1 MSDPTTTT
9 SINDTGGSDSSNINN
24 QTSNRNMNPFI
35 RPRILLTGLRRS
47 GKTSIQRVI
56 FTKMQPS
63 QTQFL
68 ESTPHLTLNQFSCG
82 SFINFQVQELP
93 GQLTLFSSG
102 LSGGSGGNHV
112 QPSSYDDDT
121 MTNVIGGNYDLERLL
136 KRCNAVVYII
146 DAQDDYSESILRLNT
161 IIQKGRRINPRIRY
175 EIFIHKVDQLSE
187 EAKIETQR
195 DIHNQVRDRFA
206 DPIGGID
213 SWSPTPHTSNSSSQE
228 ILINFHLTSIFD
240 HSIFEAFSKVI
251 QKLIPQFAHLERLL
265 NYLLSTSNIEQAFL
279 FDVQTKI
286 SIATDSSPTDIQ
298 MYELCCDMIDL
309 LINMSE
315 IYGQPSENN
324 MRRLSDDDED
334 EDEYVNEEDENN
346 QGDNSEQHE
355 WNLVAQNDDYN
366 ENNVQI
372 NGSRKDSYLNSP
384 LGTPPVMNHQSST
397 LLETTNEPASAVF
410 DSMSSSVIKLTGG
423 RALYLK
429 EINRHLALICILREE
444 ALTKQA
450 LIDYNVR
457 QLKKSIIKLFR
468 LNYQMSRSHVSSS
481 TMLD

>member
-1 MSDPTTTT
+1 MINSTSTVNDSGGDNDHSPT
-9 SINDTGGSDSSNINN
+9 NN
-24 QTSNRNMNPFI
+24 LHSFI

-93 GQLTLFSSG
+93 GQLQVFPAG
-102 LSGGSGGNHV
+102 HNGGSGSTSG
-112 QPSSYDDDT
+112 QASSYDDDP
-121 MTNVIGGNYDLERLL
+121 MAHMVGGGYDIERLL

-146 DAQDDYSESILRLNT
+146 DSQDDYTESILRLNT
-161 IIQKGRRINPRIRY
+161 IIQMGKRINSRIRY
-175 EIFIHKVDQLSE
+175 EVFIHKVDQLSE

-195 DIHNQVRDRFA
+195 DIHNQVRDRFS
-206 DPIGGID
+206 D
-213 SWSPTPHTSNSSSQE
+213 SISALDTWQTSSTHISNNNSQD
-228 ILINFHLTSIFD
+228 ILINFHLTSIYD

-251 QKLIPQFAHLERLL
+251 QKLIPQFGHLERLL

-286 SIATDSSPTDIQ
+286 SIANDSSPTDMQ

-315 IYGQPSENN
+315 IYGQPNGNN
-324 MRRLSDDDED
+324 LRTLHDDDDDDED
-334 EDEYVNEEDENN
+334 YFSNERENF
-346 QGDNSEQHE
+346 QDDDNEQHE
-355 WNLVAQNDDYN
+355 WNLDTQNDDD
-366 ENNVQI
+366 EQMQMNNL
-372 NGSRKDSYLNSP
+372 RSP
-384 LGTPPVMNHQSST
+384 LGTTPVMNSQHSS
-397 LLETTNEPASAVF
+397 LIETTNEPASAVF

-457 QLKKSIIKLFR
+457 QLKKSILKLFR
-468 LNYQMSRSHVSSS
+468 LNHQTNRPAVSSTS
-481 TMLD
+481 TVE

>member
-1 MSDPTTTT
+1 MIDPSST
-9 SINDTGGSDSSNINN
+9 INDTGGDGTGPTPKKTDNVYA
-24 QTSNRNMNPFI
+24 

-68 ESTPHLTLNQFSCG
+68 ESTPQLTLNQFSCG

-93 GQLTLFSSG
+93 GQLHMFSSAYQG
-102 LSGGSGGNHV
+102 TGSG
-112 QPSSYDDDT
+112 QASSYDDDP
-121 MTNVIGGNYDLERLL
+121 MAHVINGGYDVQRLL

-146 DAQDDYSESILRLNT
+146 DAQDDYGESIARLT
-161 IIQKGRRINPRIRY
+161 AIIQMGRAVNPRIRY
-175 EIFIHKVDQLSE
+175 EVFIHKVDQLSE
-187 EAKIETQR
+187 EMKNDTQR
-195 DIHNQVRDRFA
+195 DIHNKVRDHFA
-206 DPIGGID
+206 DSIQGNDVWP
-213 SWSPTPHTSNSSSQE
+213 STPALPNSNSQD
-228 ILINFHLTSIFD
+228 ILINYHLTSIFD

-251 QKLIPQFAHLERLL
+251 QKLLPQFGHLERLL
-265 NYLLSTSNIEQAFL
+265 NYLSSTSNIERAFL

-286 SIATDSSPTDIQ
+286 SIATDSSPADAQ

-309 LINMSE
+309 LINVSE
-315 IYGQPSENN
+315 IYGQPNGNNVQSNPDGEGEDTHEEREN
-324 MRRLSDDDED
+324 LSDDDED
-334 EDEYVNEEDENN
+334 EDDDDDSPAQRN
-346 QGDNSEQHE
+346 
-355 WNLVAQNDDYN
+355 WNLATDPDDYDD
-366 ENNVQI
+366 EQTQL
-372 NGSRKDSYLNSP
+372 NGLRSQSFVNTP
-384 LGTPPVMNHQSST
+384 LGTTPIANHHQHSSIT
-397 LLETTNEPASAVF
+397 ETTSEPASAVF

-457 QLKKSIIKLFR
+457 LLKKSIIKLFR
-468 LNYQMSRSHVSSS
+468 LNQRLTRSPASSS
-481 TMLD
+481 NIVQ

>member
-1 MSDPTTTT
+1 MIDPTSTITD
-9 SINDTGGSDSSNINN
+9 SGGGDSH
-24 QTSNRNMNPFI
+24 TSNKNFNSFI

-93 GQLTLFSSG
+93 GQLQVFSTGHNS
-102 LSGGSGGNHV
+102 GSGGTNI
-112 QPSSYDDDT
+112 QASSYDDDP
-121 MTNVIGGNYDLERLL
+121 MVNMVGGGYDMERLL

-146 DAQDDYSESILRLNT
+146 DAQDDYNESIVRLNA
-161 IIQKGRRINPRIRY
+161 IIQMGRRVNTRIRY
-175 EIFIHKVDQLSE
+175 EVFIHKVDQLSE

-206 DPIGGID
+206 DSISGID
-213 SWSPTPHTSNSSSQE
+213 PWQTSSNMSNSNPQD

-251 QKLIPQFAHLERLL
+251 QKLIPQFGHLERLL

-286 SIATDSSPTDIQ
+286 SIATDSSPTDMQ

-315 IYGQPSENN
+315 IYGQPNGSNN
-324 MRRLSDDDED
+324 IRTIDDED
-334 EDEYVNEEDENN
+334 EDEEYLERENLNDEDN
-346 QGDNSEQHE
+346 EQHE
-355 WNLVAQNDDYN
+355 WNIETQTDDCDD
-366 ENNVQI
+366 ENIQI
-372 NGSRKDSYLNSP
+372 NGLRTNSYLSSP
-384 LGTPPVMNHQSST
+384 LGTTPVINHPHSS
-397 LLETTNEPASAVF
+397 LIETTSEPASAVF

-468 LNYQMSRSHVSSS
+468 LNHQISRPPVSSS
-481 TMLD
+481 NIVQ